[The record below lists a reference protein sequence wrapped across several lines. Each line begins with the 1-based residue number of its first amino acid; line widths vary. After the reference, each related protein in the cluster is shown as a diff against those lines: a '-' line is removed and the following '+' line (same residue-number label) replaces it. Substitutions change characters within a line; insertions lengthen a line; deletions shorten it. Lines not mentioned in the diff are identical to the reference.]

1 MSNVIS
7 FADRTEVWTQ
17 SYSLDNFKAYVSSR
31 GRIKLVLGGNVI
43 VMDTVESVDFMGR
56 VSKAFED
63 EFNVLFKD
71 VTSSTT

>member
-17 SYSLDNFKAYVSSR
+17 SYSLDNFKTYVSSK
-31 GRIKLVLGGNVI
+31 GRIKLMLGGNII

-63 EFNVLFKD
+63 EFNVLFK
-71 VTSSTT
+71 T